1 MTRYLGV
8 DLHRNNFTVCT
19 IAENGRRYFREYDM
33 HSLNYFAGRLRST
46 DRVAVEVS
54 TTTRLFYEAVVP
66 HVEHVAVVN
75 TSQFDVIRKS
85 VKKTDRN
92 DAEALAQF
100 LSKGL
105 LPEVRMKDKLHAEL
119 ASLTQTRDTLVK

>member
-1 MTRYLGV
+1 MARYLGV

-19 IAENGRRYFREYDM
+19 IAENGRRYFREYGI
-33 HSLNYFAGRLRST
+33 HSLNHFAGRLRPT
-46 DRVAVEVS
+46 HQLAVDVS
-54 TTTRLFYEAVVP
+54 TTTRLFFNAVAP
-66 HVEHVAVVN
+66 HVERVAVVN
-75 TSQFDVIRKS
+75 SSEFDVIRKS

-92 DAEALAQF
+92 DAETLALF

-119 ASLTQTRDTLVK
+119 ASLIQTPAT